1 MKRIA
6 IALAAITLAGTTLA
20 VTAPAQARDTTWGCP
35 GCIATHR

>member
-6 IALAAITLAGTTLA
+6 LALTALIIAGTVLA
-20 VTAPAQARDTTWGCP
+20 APAQARDTTWGCP